1 MAPPSH
7 ISFFMVQHGLV
18 DCETGMI
25 PPYDAI
31 LKEDQEALISLA
43 PHLPNG
49 ADWHI
54 SPLTRAEDTA
64 ERLSKLISAKSVT
77 SEPLLEE
84 QDFGDWHNKKE
95 EEVFHDITQH
105 YKQSHPISFLTADQ
119 RPPGGT
125 SFQDIYL
132 QVGLF
137 LDAVIASAPHA
148 PQLIIAHAGT
158 IKALLG
164 HMMRLNADQSLMI
177 AIDHAS
183 LTHADYISHNNM
195 PETVSPWHIKCVN
208 FTVT

>member
-84 QDFGDWHNKKE
+84 QDFGDRHNKKE
-95 EEVFHDITQH
+95 EEVFHDITQR

-164 HMMRLNADQSLMI
+164 HMMRLNADQSLMM

-183 LTHADYISHNNM
+183 LTHADYISNNNM